1 MRSLRASPC
10 IRVCKRTI
18 VEVQEVSL
26 LWNDWIPQ
34 DRWAEVWKFLISIG
48 PITRIAS
55 APIYE
60 ISPQHLEA
68 LCHTGL
74 PFELVNPQTAEP
86 RAANAESR

>member
-1 MRSLRASPC
+1 MAT
-10 IRVCKRTI
+10 IR
-18 VEVQEVSL
+18 
-26 LWNDWIPQ
+26 IPQ
-34 DRWAEVWKFLISIG
+34 DRWAEVWKFLTSIG

-74 PFELVNPQTAEP
+74 PFELVTPTAAET
-86 RAANAESR
+86 RSAHAESR